1 MPTIDTTKI
10 PGFDKMTDAEKIS
23 ALTAFEIPENVDL
36 NGYVKKSVFDKTAS
50 DLAAAKDAL
59 RGKMTEN
66 EAKQAEAAERE
77 AANKEAMDKLTSDLA
92 DAKKE
97 IARMGYLNSYLAMG
111 FEKKLAEETAEAMAN
126 GNMAKVIEN
135 TQKHGEAQKAAIKA
149 ELMNS
154 DPKPGYG
161 GNVTNAEDSD
171 VALGKE
177 VAARVYGGAEAYQ
190 KTLDYYS

>member
-10 PGFDKMTDAEKIS
+10 ENFDKMTDAEKIA
-23 ALTAFEIPENVDL
+23 ALTAFEIPESVDL

-59 RGKMTEN
+59 RGKMTED
-66 EAKQAEAAERE
+66 EAKKAERDEQAASDKAERE
-77 AANKEAMDKLTSDLA
+77 KLSAELEAAH
-92 DAKKE
+92 KE
-97 IARMGYLNSYLAMG
+97 IARMTYMNSYLAIG
-111 FEKKLAEETAEAMAN
+111 FDKKLAEETAAAIVT

-135 TQKHGEAQKAAIKA
+135 TQKHSEAQKAALKA

-161 GNVTNAEDSD
+161 GNGTSKEDQD
-171 VALGKE
+171 VAFGKE
-177 VAARVYGGAEAYQ
+177 VAARVGGGAETYKQA
-190 KTLDYYS
+190 LDYYS

>member
-10 PGFDKMTDAEKIS
+10 SGFDKMTDAEKIA
-23 ALTAFEIPENVDL
+23 ALTAFEIPEYVDM

-59 RGKMTEN
+59 RGKMTED

-92 DAKKE
+92 NAKKE

-161 GNVTNAEDSD
+161 GNGTSGEDQE
-171 VALGKE
+171 VAFGKE
-177 VAARVYGGAEAYQ
+177 VAARVGGGAETYKQA
-190 KTLDYYS
+190 LDYYS

>member
-10 PGFDKMTDAEKIS
+10 ENFDKMTDAEKIA
-23 ALTAFEIPENVDL
+23 ALTAFEIPEHVDM

-59 RGKMTEN
+59 RGKMTED

-92 DAKKE
+92 NAKKE

-154 DPKPGYG
+154 DPKPGCG
-161 GNVTNAEDSD
+161 GNGTKTEDQEAEF
-171 VALGKE
+171 GKAA
-177 VAARVYGGAEAYQ
+177 AARVGGGSDAFNKA
-190 KTLDYYS
+190 LDYYS

>member
-10 PGFDKMTDAEKIS
+10 PGFDKMTDAEKIA

-66 EAKQAEAAERE
+66 EAKQAEAAERD